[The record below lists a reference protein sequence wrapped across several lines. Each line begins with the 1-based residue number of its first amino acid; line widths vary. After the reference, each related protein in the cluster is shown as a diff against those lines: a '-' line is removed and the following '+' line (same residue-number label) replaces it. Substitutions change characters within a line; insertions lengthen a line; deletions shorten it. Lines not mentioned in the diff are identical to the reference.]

1 MIQLLLAVVLI
12 TVCKAQYGE
21 VAPPSLAQPINY
33 ASNIPEEIPYTSEPS
48 YSGNEYEN
56 VTKEIVQSESNP
68 PSTQLLHPAE
78 NITCGS
84 PIDDYAS
91 SSSIPTITQST
102 VNQINQ
108 TSRQPLI
115 SSSTKSSPRISKVSS
130 FRPRTTTSSLKP
142 QSLSTRSS
150 TRPTRHTTRITT
162 KHSRITSTSKKPT
175 QTISRIT
182 QSRTSETSRS
192 TRLSSTI
199 PTQPGSTRKPESRP
213 ITLPSRR
220 SDCSASDTLFVVD
233 STSSVKRFFE
243 DHREYIIETI
253 NLILPEID
261 NETRIGIVE
270 YSSPLRRQVK
280 LPFIV
285 HKNRTEIVETIKK
298 LPFFAGITATG
309 AALKLAL
316 ELLQDRRS
324 NVLTNVVVV
333 TDGFSYDLVD
343 EPSSMLHR
351 LPNVRTFTATVTD
364 SWREYEL
371 ETIAGERKRVFKG
384 KNSARDLA
392 KALTSCDNGSRLR
405 GLRQSN

>member
-261 NETRIGIVE
+261 NETRIG
-270 YSSPLRRQVK
+270 
-280 LPFIV
+280 
-285 HKNRTEIVETIKK
+285 K